1 MQAPVKDR
9 WTRAMEGA
17 SWVDMVVGVTVLLGG
32 MLYATSMASL
42 WSAAIVG
49 SLVTILCL
57 VEGWAESHGHQARV
71 WLPASV
77 NIAAGLWLIGFA
89 LVASVPAAYFW
100 LTTVGG
106 LTLVALEAFNLKVSF
121 RFDQADATPHE
132 PGNRA

>member
-1 MQAPVKDR
+1 
-9 WTRAMEGA
+9 MEGA

-49 SLVTILCL
+49 SLVTLLCL
-57 VEGWAESHGHQARV
+57 YEEWAESHGHQARV

-77 NIAAGLWLIGFA
+77 NIGAGLWLIGFA

-100 LTTVGG
+100 LTAVGG
-106 LTLVALEAFNLKVSF
+106 LTLVVLEAFNLKVSLGF
-121 RFDQADATPHE
+121 HQADPTPRE